1 MRGRLFTGLGDG
13 LRVATALAS
22 VAAATALVAS
32 VLTSSA
38 ESLDRARTPAQ
49 RNLHQATSRRPAGD
63 WSCERGTVALTFNDG
78 PDVYTRAFLRVLDHY
93 DARAEFFVIG
103 RKVGRFRPL
112 VRRMAAE
119 GHRISNQ
126 TWSRPVLSDLSNR
139 QVKRELRRTQAA
151 IVAAGAGAPAVMR
164 PPYGQM
170 GRRILRIVRGEG
182 LAPQLWTV
190 DSRDWDGRRPGLIA
204 RRVSRLAGPGAI
216 VQLHDGAGFSH
227 RTIKALPRILEDL
240 RRRGLCP
247 GFATAHRRQRLLQR
261 RLPPR
266 AHRSQAPR

>member
-1 MRGRLFTGLGDG
+1 MSGRLFTRVGDG

-22 VAAATALVAS
+22 VAAAAALVAS

-38 ESLDRARTPAQ
+38 ESLEQARTSAQ
-49 RNLHQATSRRPAGD
+49 RNIHWATSRRPAGE
-63 WSCERGTVALTFNDG
+63 WSCDRGTVALTFNEG
-78 PDVYTRAFLRVLDHY
+78 PDIHTRAFLRVLDHY
-93 DARAEFFVIG
+93 DARAEFFVVG
-103 RKVGRFRPL
+103 RKVRRFRPV
-112 VRRMAAE
+112 VRRMAAA

-126 TWSRPVLSDLSNR
+126 TWSHPVLSDLSKR
-139 QVKRELRRTQAA
+139 QVKRELRRAQAA
-151 IVAAGAGAPAVMR
+151 IVSAGAPAPSVMR

-170 GRRILRIVRGEG
+170 GWRVLRLVRGEG
-182 LAPQLWTV
+182 LAAELWSV

-247 GFATAHRRQRLLQR
+247 GFATAHRRQTLLLR

-266 AHRSQAPR
+266 SG